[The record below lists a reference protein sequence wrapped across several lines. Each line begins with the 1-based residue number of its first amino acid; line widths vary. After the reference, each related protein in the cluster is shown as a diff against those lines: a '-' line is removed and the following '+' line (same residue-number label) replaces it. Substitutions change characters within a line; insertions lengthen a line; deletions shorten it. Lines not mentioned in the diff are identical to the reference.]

1 MLGGYVSAAPV
12 RGWMALTG
20 GSGLSIRDAALRSRP
35 NSSMACRN
43 LNFGV
48 GLAVHAIVRPLQARG
63 TLREVAALSRF
74 ML

>member
-20 GSGLSIRDAALRSRP
+20 GSGLSIRDAALQTRP
-35 NSSMACRN
+35 NSSTACRN

-48 GLAVHAIVRPLQARG
+48 GLAVPPM
-63 TLREVAALSRF
+63 LR
-74 ML
+74 